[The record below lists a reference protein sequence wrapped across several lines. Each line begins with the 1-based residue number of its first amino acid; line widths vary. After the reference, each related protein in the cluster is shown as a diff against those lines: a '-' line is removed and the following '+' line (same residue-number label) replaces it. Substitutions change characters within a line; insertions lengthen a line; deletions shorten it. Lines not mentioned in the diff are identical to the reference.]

1 VSKPEFRIRAVP
13 DFPAISPEAIVT
25 FYADAIG
32 DTEGTSYSWS
42 CINDKNTECRSER
55 GALFTGPE
63 NKPWQET
70 KWKYIGKHRVLL
82 RIVHKDGSEEVI
94 ERIQRVDSCST
105 ILSVEFDPDDNNN
118 ELDPFT
124 ALELASKKL
133 DLLKGIG
140 SVMPPTSTEQKDA
153 FEKQVKQQQDYVD
166 GLTLVLEGV
175 HGRLGYA
182 VDAIHL
188 DEESQERTPLK
199 LWLVNTS
206 NDDDEECSWRLVD
219 WTNPMCRQLRGTYD
233 GFGRTHEQAVKDV
246 LNTWDNA
253 WFENNNRYPD
263 GLIQYEFVVP
273 NYGINLKDEFETDG
287 GTFWDESVHF
297 LTMVSLGA
305 LATAL
310 VFAPVPGS
318 RVAAVALWT
327 TMISG
332 GVASATNMIV
342 RHNEGVKDL
351 KEDLYDMFGVVGS
364 LFGIGGLRFARGA
377 TVVLGNSAKSAALA
391 RGVFYGQLVNDGL
404 QGIVLGVDY
413 AQQFDALYDDGSL
426 SPEERM
432 NKTLALLSKAVL
444 DGALTYL
451 AVRGSKADVD
461 ALNSGNTRM
470 PPEDLLDPNAEIK
483 VTKPEPAYIEVDD
496 TRKQVEMRVEEAPG
510 SRVQEVSGAVEAQ
523 RNLLR
528 QIRSRRCNPKTL
540 DECVERIKEA
550 KNRIQEYAE
559 GIKRDGKPFIKYTDE
574 QLLQLAQ
581 LPDDQNFLVRF
592 MNAEYLHTYKKAK
605 PGERANGR
613 GELLDADG
621 NKVIDQEYG
630 GKLGAPI
637 RLPEMDAST
646 GKIKLDEN
654 GQEIW
659 KEAGVKYWQSSFD
672 YSEYQDSLADLIR
685 RSVGFGT
692 DNFDPNA
699 KWVAII
705 IDKKAHQ
712 QATQAEVIIPTSRN
726 LTQFVKASF
735 GNKYEP
741 AILEEILSPEYQ
753 KIYKEVQAHNSWNGG
768 NVDFGNKRELKEL
781 LSDFFKGAKFPK
793 SEIDKFKTRLDL
805 EYKLGAYKEY
815 SGFGVT
821 ELVVDSQNDLTRSL
835 GLNQKYGVVENFILE
850 RDPKALK
857 DMKSFIEIVELD

>member
-1 VSKPEFRIRAVP
+1 MSKPEFRIRAVP

-32 DTEGTSYSWS
+32 DTEGTSYSWF

-188 DEESQERTPLK
+188 DEESQERTRLK

-510 SRVQEVSGAVEAQ
+510 SKVQDSTERSI
-523 RNLLR
+523 
-528 QIRSRRCNPKTL
+528 QIKNVLKKFRSRRVDPQTF
-540 DECVERIKEA
+540 EEA
-550 KNRIQEYAE
+550 R
-559 GIKRDGKPFIKYTDE
+559 
-574 QLLQLAQ
+574 QLLIDAA
-581 LPDDQNFLVRF
+581 DR
-592 MNAEYLHTYKKAK
+592 
-605 PGERANGR
+605 
-613 GELLDADG
+613 LL
-621 NKVIDQEYG
+621 N
-630 GKLGAPI
+630 
-637 RLPEMDAST
+637 
-646 GKIKLDEN
+646 N
-654 GQEIW
+654 
-659 KEAGVKYWQSSFD
+659 
-672 YSEYQDSLADLIR
+672 
-685 RSVGFGT
+685 
-692 DNFDPNA
+692 PNA
-699 KWVAII
+699 KAIKYL
-705 IDKKAHQ
+705 DD
-712 QATQAEVIIPTSRN
+712 ELRE
-726 LTQFVKASF
+726 LASF
-735 GNKYEP
+735 PEIKNKYAVRLVEAEYAASNQNLSR
-741 AILEEILSPEYQ
+741 AI
-753 KIYKEVQAHNSWNGG
+753 
-768 NVDFGNKRELKEL
+768 ELPDGSK
-781 LSDFFKGAKFPK
+781 
-793 SEIDKFKTRLDL
+793 
-805 EYKLGAYKEY
+805 
-815 SGFGVT
+815 
-821 ELVVDSQNDLTRSL
+821 VVKHWSTS
-835 GLNQKYGVVENFILE
+835 F
-850 RDPKALK
+850 
-857 DMKSFIEIVELD
+857 DMLHWCEWQCICTDI